1 MFLCT
6 YVDMFPQTGE
16 LSDIKINVS
25 SHVETVVLLTRKQE
39 EDLGISEKL
48 LEEICSLARE
58 YEIEKVILFGSRA
71 RGDQKRTSD
80 VDLAVLGGNV
90 SGFAAAAEEE
100 TSTLLEFDVVN
111 LGGIVQEEL
120 LEAIRE
126 EGKTLYEEIR

>member
-1 MFLCT
+1 M
-6 YVDMFPQTGE
+6 
-16 LSDIKINVS
+16 
-25 SHVETVVLLTRKQE
+25 
-39 EDLGISEKL
+39 GISEKL